1 MKLNKKK
8 GFTIVEL
15 VIVIAI
21 IAILAAVL
29 IPTFASLIR
38 KANESAD
45 IQAVR
50 QMNTYLAVNEVT
62 ADKSI
67 LEVYRSLKDGG
78 MSAKDYRP
86 LVSDRYF
93 FWDSKLNRIVYT
105 DGGYNVLFPED
116 STAKTDNGWY
126 SLTQEI
132 KEVDY
137 QMTTNNSEKSVEI
150 TSAGQLAKLSK
161 DLETNKIQAKGKLT
175 IKIAKDIDMMGAS
188 FHIDA
193 TESCEI
199 SLIAD
204 SNVTIT
210 GLVNT
215 SYADMEVNN
224 VGNETNYHNQVI
236 KISKSCGT
244 SKVTIENITFKYM
257 SLGNDKSS
265 DVSLV
270 SVPCGVSCSG
280 DNSVTLT
287 KVHIT
292 DSTFMG
298 TYRVAGFVAH
308 TDATVTMTDC
318 SIENSTLTASVGA
331 VAPIFSML
339 TTNGTFAN
347 VTSTNNTVTCTN
359 TDSVKLD
366 SLKVSYKSHEFTV
379 KLPADGVMTKEA
391 EKTRLYPAK
400 SAFGIYGA
408 TIRTDGDTVPDNNY
422 PLASGGLDCVET
434 IEEAKNYT
442 FNANRAAK

>member
-45 IQAVR
+45 IQACR

-67 LEVYRSLKDGG
+67 LEVYKTLANGG
-78 MSAKDYRP
+78 MSAKDYHP

-105 DGGYNVLFPED
+105 DAGYKVLFPED
-116 STAKTDNGWY
+116 STAKQDNGWY

-132 KEVDY
+132 KEADY
-137 QMTTNNSEKSVEI
+137 EMKTNGSDKSVEI

-161 DLETNKIQAKGKLT
+161 DLETNKIQANDKLT
-175 IKIAKDIDMMGAS
+175 ITLKNNIDMMGAS

-199 SLIAD
+199 SLTAD
-204 SNVTIT
+204 NTVTIT

-215 SYADMEVNN
+215 SYADMELNN

-236 KISKSCGT
+236 KISKQFGN
-244 SKVTIENITFKYM
+244 SKVTIKNITFKYM

-270 SVPCGVSCSG
+270 SVPCGVSNSTK
-280 DNSVTLT
+280 NSVTLDN
-287 KVHIT
+287 VHIT

-308 TDATVTMTDC
+308 TDAAVTMTNC

-339 TTNGTFAN
+339 TTQGTFTA

-359 TDSVKLD
+359 TNSKKVDSPLTI
-366 SLKVSYKSHEFTV
+366 EGWTV
-379 KLPADGVMTKEA
+379 KLPADGIMTNESAKS
-391 EKTRLYPAK
+391 RWYPAK

-408 TIRTDGDTVPDNNY
+408 TILTGGGTVDKNSQF

-434 IEEAKNYT
+434 MEEANNYT
-442 FNANRAAK
+442 FNTNRKSQ